1 MTVRLRGW
9 NGMLVEVDA
18 PDGARTGLRNRG
30 GAPVALSDR
39 SLLSIALVVGLV
51 AAMSLSACGRRGPL
65 EAPPSAAAIAG
76 DPVDENGE
84 PVPPKPDKPFIGD
97 FLLDG

>member
-1 MTVRLRGW
+1 
-9 NGMLVEVDA
+9 
-18 PDGARTGLRNRG
+18 
-30 GAPVALSDR
+30 VALSDR

-65 EAPPSAAAIAG
+65 EAPPYATAIAG
-76 DPVDENGE
+76 DPIDENGE
-84 PVPPKPDKPFIGD
+84 PTPPKPDKPFFGD